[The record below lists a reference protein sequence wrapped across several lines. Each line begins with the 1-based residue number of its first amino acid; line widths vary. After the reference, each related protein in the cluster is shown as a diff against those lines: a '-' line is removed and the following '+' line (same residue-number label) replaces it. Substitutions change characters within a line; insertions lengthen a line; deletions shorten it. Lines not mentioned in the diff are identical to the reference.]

1 MPLVLVPTPL
11 GNLRD
16 VTLRALDV
24 LRESELILAED
35 TRTARRLLAAHN
47 IPVKELWS
55 YREQN
60 AASVTPA
67 ILRRA
72 AAGLVALVSDA
83 GMPAIADP
91 GRELVAAAQAAGVA
105 VEALPGPSAFVCA
118 AVLSGFPLEG
128 FSFEGFVPR
137 QAAAREKAFR
147 DAFARGR
154 TSVWYEAPHRIGATL
169 AALAEWAPGAP
180 LFVARELT
188 KLHEQQAWGTAT
200 EVAAQLETPVRGEL
214 VLVAGPYR
222 PATETPS
229 ADVDARIDAGLA
241 TGASVA
247 ALARELAPQMGIGRR
262 ELYARIV
269 RRRQAGRTKD

>member
-1 MPLVLVPTPL
+1 
-11 GNLRD
+11 
-16 VTLRALDV
+16 
-24 LRESELILAED
+24 
-35 TRTARRLLAAHN
+35 
-47 IPVKELWS
+47 
-55 YREQN
+55 
-60 AASVTPA
+60 VTPA

-91 GRELVAAAQAAGVA
+91 GRELVAAARAAGVA

-137 QAAAREKAFR
+137 QTSAREKAFR
-147 DAFARGR
+147 EAFARGR

-169 AALAEWAPGAP
+169 AALAALAPEAP

-188 KLHEQQAWGTAT
+188 KLHEQQAWGTAS
-200 EVAAQLETPVRGEL
+200 EVAAQLESPVRGEL
-214 VLVAGPYR
+214 VLVAGPHR

-241 TGASVA
+241 AGTSVA
-247 ALARELAPQMGIGRR
+247 ELARELAPQVGIGRR

-269 RRRQAGRTKD
+269 RRRQPGHTKD